1 VEGLREGSGQQVLTG
16 SPCLVEIDDLVD
28 KLDFGEALANRLPNQ
43 IRIAA
48 LVRAEEVDVE
58 HGVRRRRDGGCR
70 AVERAAA
77 AADLGQLGWMWPW
90 TRDVLRCGSSCWPA
104 DSIFFSLGPTEYVCF
119 IIRTV
124 NSVSQY
130 NNLDWGSRYV

>member
-77 AADLGQLGWMWPW
+77 AAD
-90 TRDVLRCGSSCWPA
+90 
-104 DSIFFSLGPTEYVCF
+104 
-119 IIRTV
+119 
-124 NSVSQY
+124 SV
-130 NNLDWGSRYV
+130 D